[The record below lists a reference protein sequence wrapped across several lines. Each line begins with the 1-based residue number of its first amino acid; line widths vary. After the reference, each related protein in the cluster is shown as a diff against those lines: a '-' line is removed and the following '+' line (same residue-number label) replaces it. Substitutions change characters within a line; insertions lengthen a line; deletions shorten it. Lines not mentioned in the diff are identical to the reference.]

1 MVYSVF
7 FVVFIVCAPSFAL
20 TKIECVLKDGS
31 VYAYNITVKFL
42 LSSLQNVFFFV
53 AKSNFFFKGD
63 GAYFCVCMFQNL
75 QGHFKHELCRSEE
88 NICHRKINSSYFN
101 FSNRV
106 GNLALYKPNYMLWSD
121 SFVL

>member
-53 AKSNFFFKGD
+53 AKSNFFLREMEHTFVY
-63 GAYFCVCMFQNL
+63 ACFRTCRAILNMNCVGL
-75 QGHFKHELCRSEE
+75 
-88 NICHRKINSSYFN
+88 RKTSATEKLIA
-101 FSNRV
+101 V
-106 GNLALYKPNYMLWSD
+106 ILTLVTGL
-121 SFVL
+121 VI